1 MTNPN
6 LAEKQALEQEQ
17 SEILQQLEDWL
28 ETPMLVLA
36 FVWLALFIIELIW
49 GLSPLLEVVST
60 TIWIIFI
67 ADFLVKFALAPRK
80 VAYIKSHWITAF
92 SLLLPALRTFRIVRV
107 VRAFKTA
114 RAVRSLQL
122 LRVMTGTNRGMR
134 ALAASVR
141 RRGFGYVVALT
152 IIITLVGA
160 AGMYAFEKDV
170 ADGSS
175 GLNNYG
181 TALWWTAMLMMT
193 MGSEYWP
200 KTPEGRILCLVL
212 ALYAFAVFG
221 SETNGVPITDRSVH
235 AGNLEHVEYN
245 RAVRAELMKWA
256 DDRGIDTGRM
266 TTEQAK
272 SFVAH
277 IKSSVNPS
285 IAPLVG
291 RVGEYTRKF
300 NARPLATR
308 VFIRSFVW
316 LGFYSTAQD
325 LISIERACQIDS
337 SFEGC

>member
-1 MTNPN
+1 MKRMV
-6 LAEKQALEQEQ
+6 AAA
-17 SEILQQLEDWL
+17 
-28 ETPMLVLA
+28 VL
-36 FVWLALFIIELIW
+36 
-49 GLSPLLEVVST
+49 GGTVSSLT
-60 TIWIIFI
+60 GG
-67 ADFLVKFALAPRK
+67 KFASGAL
-80 VAYIKSHWITAF
+80 TGAF
-92 SLLLPALRTFRIVRV
+92 S
-107 VRAFKTA
+107 RAFNDEKHW
-114 RAVRSLQL
+114 REIRNQYY
-122 LRVMTGTNRGMR
+122 RG
-134 ALAASVR
+134 SGHHFVP
-141 RRGFGYVVALT
+141 
-152 IIITLVGA
+152 
-160 AGMYAFEKDV
+160 AG
-170 ADGSS
+170 SIS
-175 GLNNYG
+175 GINL
-181 TALWWTAMLMMT
+181 
-193 MGSEYWP
+193 SDE
-200 KTPEGRILCLVL
+200 
-212 ALYAFAVFG
+212 AFAVFG